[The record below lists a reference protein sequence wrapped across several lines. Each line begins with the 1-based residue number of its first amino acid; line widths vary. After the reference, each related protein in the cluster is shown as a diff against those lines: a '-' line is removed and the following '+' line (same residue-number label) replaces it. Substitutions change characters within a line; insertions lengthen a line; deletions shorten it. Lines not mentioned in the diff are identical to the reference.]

1 MDSVSTNG
9 LKFQRLSVKLCD
21 VNQLRI
27 PVDIGHPAIKG
38 LAVAWN
44 AYGMLT
50 GIELLVRPLR
60 DREPRPA
67 RQRSSGSRHPEAVWA
82 PPPILELVG
91 RLRHYFSCG
100 QPLGTLPWE
109 WIDQS
114 GWTPFQ
120 YQVYA
125 WIAKIPHGETRTYGW
140 VAQRIGKGTATRAVG
155 QALKKNPLPIF
166 IPCHRVVAAD
176 SLGGFM
182 GSTDP
187 SQPELSLKL
196 RLLTLEQ
203 GYLNP
208 SFSFMSAMTS
218 AALPAELR

>member
-1 MDSVSTNG
+1 MNEMQFQVDLGIITVRWNG
-9 LKFQRLSVKLCD
+9 
-21 VNQLRI
+21 
-27 PVDIGHPAIKG
+27 
-38 LAVAWN
+38 
-44 AYGMLT
+44 YGMLSQIEWDSD
-50 GIELLVRPLR
+50 GIAPSQSSLYMSGPGC
-60 DREPRPA
+60 
-67 RQRSSGSRHPEAVWA
+67 RSPEQKAAAAWA
-82 PPPILELVG
+82 PPPILDLVG
-91 RLRHYFSCG
+91 RLKHYFHCG

-114 GWTPFQ
+114 SWTPFQ

-182 GSTDP
+182 GRTDP
-187 SQPELSLKL
+187 SQPELRLKR

-203 GYLNP
+203 SYLNP
-208 SFSFMSAMTS
+208 SFSFMSTLYS
-218 AALPAELR
+218 GAAAVAG